1 MRGVAG
7 VAGGD
12 QPRNATSYP
21 VALSGLAQLRD
32 EVAQHGRRY
41 GLPEQRV
48 GDLVLIANELTSNV
62 IRHGGGTGQ
71 LRLWASDT
79 AVYCEVSD
87 RGRGIPDP
95 ERAGRNRTS
104 TDAYTGRGLWMIRQL
119 GDEVHIESGPDGTTI
134 RVALAH
140 PEQPAA
146 PGPNGRH
153 QAAQG

>member
-1 MRGVAG
+1 VAG

-12 QPRNATSYP
+12 QPRNATSYA
-21 VALSGLAQLRD
+21 VALSGLARLRD
-32 EVAQHGRRY
+32 EVAQHGRRC

-62 IRHGGGTGQ
+62 VRHGGGTGRMQ
-71 LRLWASDT
+71 LWSSDA
-79 AVYCEVSD
+79 AVFCEVSD
-87 RGRGIPDP
+87 RGGGITDP
-95 ERAGRNRTS
+95 ERAGQNPTS

-119 GDEVHIESGPDGTTI
+119 GDEVHIRSGPAGTTI

-140 PEQPAA
+140 RAPPTT

-153 QAAQG
+153 SGR

>member
-1 MRGVAG
+1 MAG

-21 VALSGLAQLRD
+21 VALSGLARLRD
-32 EVAQHGRRY
+32 EVAQHGRSC

-62 IRHGGGTGQ
+62 VRHGGGTGWMQ
-71 LRLWASDT
+71 LWASDT
-79 AVYCEVSD
+79 AVYCEVTD
-87 RGRGIPDP
+87 RGAGIIDP
-95 ERAGRNRTS
+95 EQAGRRATS

-119 GDEVHIESGPDGTTI
+119 GDEVHIESGPDGTTV

-140 PEQPAA
+140 AR
-146 PGPNGRH
+146 PGPNGRRP
-153 QAAQG
+153 AA

>member
-1 MRGVAG
+1 VAG

-21 VALSGLAQLRD
+21 VALSGLGRLRD
-32 EVAQHGRRY
+32 EVALHGRRC

-62 IRHGGGTGQ
+62 VRHGGGTGRM
-71 LRLWASDT
+71 RLWSSDT

-87 RGRGIPDP
+87 RGTGIRSP
-95 ERAGRNRTS
+95 EQAGRHRTS
-104 TDAYTGRGLWMIRQL
+104 TEAYTGRGLWMIRQL

-140 PEQPAA
+140 SAPPTM

-153 QAAQG
+153 PTTGH